1 MIGAREILD
10 WVLSYFQSFP
20 TRLSDLKREEGFGD
34 GRVILQL
41 LEGNKLIWVLRSGS
55 DEVISSSTYSLTEA

>member
-41 LEGNKLIWVLRSGS
+41 LEGN
-55 DEVISSSTYSLTEA
+55 EVDLGLKVWI